1 MKRTISVKG
10 ENLVWKEENIPSKS
24 VDLIVNEGVDLCC
37 RRIIKKIEKLTGDG
51 LPKKINSKLI
61 GKKEYNVY
69 CVNVRSTI
77 RVNFGTST
85 PATFVDKELNFQLQ
99 ARARGFVNISITDLN
114 FLINKLQNQD
124 VIENEEIVKLV
135 QPIIIKQCT
144 NKLQQLCDGKTKSQV
159 LALEKELAKKIMIDS
174 SREIT
179 ESTGIYINNAV
190 IEGITVTGDEEYRKN
205 ETDIV
210 ISKQQVELE
219 KNTTEIKKLQADG
232 LKATLSAFGVNDK
245 TEEQEQEVTCS
256 FCKKKFNL
264 KDTVK
269 FCPSC
274 GRLMKK

>member
-1 MKRTISVKG
+1 MKRTISIKG
-10 ENLVWKEENIPSKS
+10 ENLVWKEENIPAKS
-24 VDLIVNEGVDLCC
+24 VDLIVNEGVDCYLYQNGS
-37 RRIIKKIEKLTGDG
+37 RIEKIPGDG
-51 LPKKINSKLI
+51 LETKINSKLLH
-61 GKKEYNVY
+61 KKEYNVY
-69 CVNVRSTI
+69 CVNIRSTI

-85 PATFVDKELNFQLQ
+85 PATFVDPELNFQLQ
-99 ARARGFVNISITDLN
+99 ARARGFVNISINDLS

-144 NKLQQLCDGKTKSQV
+144 SKLQQLCNGKTKSQV
-159 LALEKELAKKIMIDS
+159 LALEKELSKKIMIDS

-219 KNTTEIKKLQADG
+219 KSTTEIKKLQADG
-232 LKATLSAFGVNDK
+232 LKATLSAFGVKEDP
-245 TEEQEQEVTCS
+245 EQEKEVTCG
-256 FCKKKFNL
+256 FCKKTFQL

-269 FCPSC
+269 YCPSC